1 MGGTGPIYIS
11 AKGGEMEVKK
21 SVLAEEAKCRA
32 EKIKR
37 KKSCWLSQVASVWDV
52 LQLDGATRV
61 CQGRTETIGFRYG
74 F

>member
-1 MGGTGPIYIS
+1 MKLKDKKKRKRSSKIFSTMGGTGPIYIS

-37 KKSCWLSQVASVWDV
+37 KKSC
-52 LQLDGATRV
+52 
-61 CQGRTETIGFRYG
+61 
-74 F
+74 